1 MREWG
6 NTEELFIKKFQNLVK
21 NTDLEINAQ

>member
-6 NTEELFIKKFQNLVK
+6 NTEELFIKKFQNFVK